1 MRVPLAAAAVA
12 AVLLFQGDAQADSSL
27 AQQFAHANSV
37 VLVRVTASTYPSGAN
52 SLDYYQRS
60 LDSTA
65 SLLVIT
71 SWKGPFPAGASI
83 RAATQQVCGGLCAP
97 YPFRVGKVVV
107 VFTGDVTDPI
117 HPFLGSVIEGA
128 SVKEAILQLDALA
141 ANSGT

>member
-1 MRVPLAAAAVA
+1 VPECACHLPPLR
-12 AVLLFQGDAQADSSL
+12 LLQFSYSKGTPKLILHLLSSSPTPTRL
-27 AQQFAHANSV
+27 CS
-37 VLVRVTASTYPSGAN
+37 STYPSGAN